1 MPHVFFDVTLEQPLV
16 ISQQAASAGAHQS
29 LDYIP
34 GSVLLG
40 LVASRLY
47 AQLEPQSAWILFHS
61 GQVRFSDA
69 LPLSGKMIYQ
79 PLPLCW
85 HSYKGESCRSNG
97 YLLANQLFDPSQ
109 TSTDA
114 ARQPVQLRTGYVAAD
129 GRYLMPERQQTLK
142 TAIDRTTGMAAE
154 SQLFGYEALSAG
166 QTFRFSLQAD
176 DNLDPTL
183 WRTLLQSLPGQARL
197 GRSRSAQFGRVQI
210 SAQAEAALQTPLN
223 AGTQL
228 TLWLQSDLLLE
239 DVGQA
244 CLTPHP
250 HLLGLPEGS
259 QWLVGQSFLRSRSYS
274 AYNAFRRHFGP
285 ERQLISRGSVLRY
298 SLPRALSNNELQ
310 QLQKGLGLDIECGL
324 GVAAVNPSLL
334 SQATPA
340 FPRPAA
346 AQAVTQKSVEAPASA
361 LITALRKRSERRLGS
376 VNPER
381 IARSIYLDLCQ
392 RISEARRFAGT
403 PKGVSLEGAPG
414 RSQWGRFKQ
423 MASDHRQNTAD
434 LWQALADEKD
444 GVLRQ
449 RSGWGLAYGPQP
461 DQQLGI
467 WLKTTLQIHITND
480 NFAGL
485 IGQLAVFGLQPS
497 WLECCDGVAQQEQS
511 A

>member
-40 LVASRLY
+40 LAASRLY
-47 AQLEPQSAWILFHS
+47 AQLEPASAWTLFHS
-61 GQVRFSDA
+61 GHVRFSDA
-69 LPLSGKMIYQ
+69 LPLTGKTLCQ

-85 HSYKGESCRSNG
+85 HSYKGESCRANG

-109 TSTDA
+109 TATDA
-114 ARQPVQLRTGYVAAD
+114 ARQPVQVRTGYVAAD

-183 WRTLLQSLPGQARL
+183 WRTLLESLPGQARL

-210 SAQAEAALQTPLN
+210 SAQAEAALETPVD
-223 AGTQL
+223 AGTEL

-239 DVGQA
+239 DAGQA

-250 HLLGLPEGS
+250 HLLGLPEGT
-259 QWLVGQSFLRSRSYS
+259 QWQVGKSFLRSRSYS
-274 AYNAFRRHFGP
+274 AYNAYRRHYGP
-285 ERQLISRGSVLRY
+285 ERQVISRGSVLRY
-298 SLPRALSNNELQ
+298 SLPRALSHDELQ
-310 QLQKGLGLDIECGL
+310 QLQHGLGLDIECGL
-324 GVAAVNPSLL
+324 GAVAVNPSIL
-334 SQATPA
+334 SQAQPA
-340 FPRPAA
+340 FPRPIAV
-346 AQAVTQKSVEAPASA
+346 QTVTQKTIQAPSTP
-361 LITALRKRSERRLGS
+361 LITALRSRSERRLGS

-392 RISEARRFAGT
+392 RILEARRFAGT

-423 MASDHRQNTAD
+423 MSSDHRQNAAA

-449 RSGWGLAYGPQP
+449 RSGWDLKYGPQP

-467 WLKTTLQIHITND
+467 WLKASLEPHNANA
-480 NFAGL
+480 NFAAL

-497 WLECCDGVAQQEQS
+497 WLECCDGVVQQEQS